1 VCFEDETGC
10 HTRPNKARTW
20 SRRGHTPV
28 IRSWSGTPGRVS
40 IAGLLCTRPGHRTRL
55 FLRILVHH
63 RHRRPPVP
71 RSLSE
76 QDYIRLLDTAHR
88 HLDAPIVLVWDN
100 LGSHLSARMRDLVDA
115 RDWLHVVQLPAY
127 APDLNPVE
135 DAWSHL
141 KRSLANLAPLGLSD
155 MLPVLHRRLHR
166 LQRRPDLLDGFL
178 AHTGL
183 AHDTS

>member
-1 VCFEDETGC
+1 M
-10 HTRPNKARTW
+10 
-20 SRRGHTPV
+20 

-40 IAGLLCTRPGHRTRL
+40 LAGLLCTRPGERTRL
-55 FLRILVHH
+55 FLRMLVHH

-76 QDYIRLLDTAHR
+76 PDYIALLDTAHR
-88 HLDAPIVLVWDN
+88 RLGAPIVLVWDN
-100 LGSHLSARMRDLVDA
+100 LGGHTSARMRALVDQ

-135 DAWSHL
+135 AAWSHL
-141 KRSLANLAPLGLSD
+141 KRGLSNLAPLSLTD
-155 MLPVLHRRLHR
+155 MLPVLRRRLHR
-166 LQRRPDLLDGFL
+166 LQRRPDLLDSFL

-183 AHDTS
+183 TPDTT